1 MKILHQWKG
10 LNGSMKSA
18 LNKDFIRDILKS
30 KGRFLSI
37 VAIVALGVA
46 FFIGVKSS
54 PIVMKTASDK
64 YYDDNNL
71 MDIRLLSSMGLTD
84 DDVNE
89 IKNIKGV
96 DGVFSTY
103 SLDVMG
109 KCENV
114 EIMRTAY
121 AIEYDSIDP
130 TQLKSTLEFKAISG
144 LYGA

>member
-71 MDIRLLSSMGLTD
+71 MDIRLLSSMGLQMMT
-84 DDVNE
+84 
-89 IKNIKGV
+89 
-96 DGVFSTY
+96 
-103 SLDVMG
+103 
-109 KCENV
+109 
-114 EIMRTAY
+114 
-121 AIEYDSIDP
+121 
-130 TQLKSTLEFKAISG
+130 
-144 LYGA
+144 